1 MISSDFTIS
10 TTSDTESEAAALNR
24 DVKKAGVSREAY
36 LRSLIRKMPL
46 KEKPSVDVINIL
58 KNLQQINN
66 NMNQIAV
73 KANAKGF
80 VDTASYWENV
90 RWLKE
95 TVSKLMEVMYS

>member
-1 MISSDFTIS
+1 MARRTNKIDLRL
-10 TTSDTESEAAALNR
+10 TESEAAALNR
-24 DVKKAGVSREAY
+24 DGEKAGVSREAY
-36 LRSLIRKMPL
+36 LRCLIRKMPV
-46 KEKPSVDVINIL
+46 KVKPPMVVVDIL

-90 RWLKE
+90 RWLKD
-95 TVSKLMEVMYS
+95 TVRKLMEVMYP

>member
-1 MISSDFTIS
+1 
-10 TTSDTESEAAALNR
+10 
-24 DVKKAGVSREAY
+24 
-36 LRSLIRKMPL
+36 MPL
-46 KEKPSVDVINIL
+46 KEKPPVDVIDIL

-95 TVSKLMEVMYS
+95 TVIKLMEVMYP

>member
-1 MISSDFTIS
+1 MARRTIKI
-10 TTSDTESEAAALNR
+10 DLRLTESEAVALNR

-46 KEKPSVDVINIL
+46 KEKPPKDVIDIL

-90 RWLKE
+90 RWLKD
-95 TVSKLMEVMYS
+95 TVSKLMEVMYP

>member
-1 MISSDFTIS
+1 MARRTVKIDLRL
-10 TTSDTESEAAALNR
+10 TESEAATLNR

-46 KEKPSVDVINIL
+46 KEKPPVDVIDIL

-90 RWLKE
+90 RWLKA
-95 TVSKLMEVMYS
+95 TVIKLMEVMYP

>member
-1 MISSDFTIS
+1 MARRTVKIDLRL
-10 TTSDTESEAAALNR
+10 TESEAATLNR

-46 KEKPSVDVINIL
+46 KAKPPVDVIDIL

-95 TVSKLMEVMYS
+95 TVIKLMEVMYP

>member
-1 MISSDFTIS
+1 MARRTVKIDLRL
-10 TTSDTESEAAALNR
+10 TESEAATLNR

-36 LRSLIRKMPL
+36 LRSLIRKMPPT
-46 KEKPSVDVINIL
+46 EKPPVDVIDIL

-95 TVSKLMEVMYS
+95 TAIKLMEVMYP

>member
-1 MISSDFTIS
+1 MARRTVKIDLRL
-10 TTSDTESEAAALNR
+10 TESEAATLNR
-24 DVKKAGVSREAY
+24 DVEKAGVSREAY

-46 KEKPSVDVINIL
+46 KEKPPVDVIDIL

-95 TVSKLMEVMYS
+95 TVIKLMEVMYP

>member
-1 MISSDFTIS
+1 MAKRKIEIKLRLD
-10 TTSDTESEAAALNR
+10 EKEAAALNR

-46 KEKPSVDVINIL
+46 KEKPAKDVTDIL
-58 KNLQQINN
+58 RNLQQINN

-90 RWLKE
+90 GWLQD
-95 TVSKLMEVMYS
+95 TVSKLLEVMYS

>member
-1 MISSDFTIS
+1 MARRTIKIDLRLS
-10 TTSDTESEAAALNR
+10 ESEAVAQNR

-46 KEKPSVDVINIL
+46 KEKPSVDVVDIL

-73 KANAKGF
+73 KANSNGF
-80 VDTASYWENV
+80 VDTASYWQNI
-90 RWLKE
+90 RWLQE
-95 TVSKLMEVMYS
+95 TVSELMEVIYS